1 MDRDNSLPPVQG
13 SAPQARIRRT
23 APKPLTTATIN
34 ALKPGK
40 LLADGAIRPGA
51 GSLKIRKRVTAGG
64 VVCEWI
70 FEWSRAG
77 KTVRQSVGRYST
89 VESPDGLTLSQAR
102 TEAGR
107 LQALIKAGEDPLA
120 RRDAERHA
128 VRVRVD
134 AEKGQIKHANEKNLS
149 ALLAAYVEGLRLKGK
164 VDSAYDAEN
173 IFANHIGKPFP
184 DIASLPAADIQ
195 PQHFSRILA
204 RLVGPEVERKK
215 GRTALK
221 LRSYAG
227 AAYKMALGAGID
239 PMAPAAAKEFG
250 LTVNPVNA
258 VPATKMAAAFNR
270 TGNRVLDADEL
281 RHYLAH
287 VAALENDLPRLALQL
302 QIVTGGQ
309 RMQQLLRITHADVMD
324 KVVNLYD
331 PKGKRLQ
338 PRLHTL
344 PMLPEVDEILAAL
357 MLLNPPAK
365 EENGAEAAL
374 FRSRGAIVVL
384 ESISN
389 IVQGIS
395 DAMLAKELTDTPF
408 RAGDIRRTVETTLS
422 DTLMVSKD
430 VRAQLLS
437 HGLSGV
443 QDRHYDKG
451 KHLTAKTSA
460 LRLWNDYV
468 ADLCLGRSAHVSVHS
483 EPASTV
489 AGE

>member
-1 MDRDNSLPPVQG
+1 M
-13 SAPQARIRRT
+13 
-23 APKPLTTATIN
+23 TTATIN

-77 KTVRQSVGRYST
+77 KTARQSVGRYSP
-89 VESPDGLTLSQAR
+89 VESPDALTLSQAR
-102 TEAGR
+102 AEAGR
-107 LQALIKAGEDPLA
+107 LQSLIKAGEDPLA

-128 VRVRVD
+128 ARLRVD
-134 AEKGQIKHANEKNLS
+134 AEKEQIKHANEKNLS
-149 ALLAAYVEGLRLKGK
+149 ALLAAYVESLRLKHK
-164 VDSAYDAEN
+164 TDSAYDAEN
-173 IFANHIGKPFP
+173 IFANHVSKPFP
-184 DIASLPAADIQ
+184 GIASLPAADIQ
-195 PQHFSRILA
+195 PQHISMILA
-204 RLVGPEVERKK
+204 RLVGPEVEHKK

-250 LTVNPVNA
+250 LTFNPVAA
-258 VPATKMAAAFNR
+258 VPVTKMAAAFNR
-270 TGNRVLDADEL
+270 AGNRVLGADEL

-287 VAALENDLPRLALQL
+287 VTALETDLPRLALQL

-309 RMQQLLRITHADVMD
+309 RMQQLLRLTHANVTD
-324 KVVNLYD
+324 KSVNLYD

-344 PMLPEVDEILAAL
+344 PVLPEIEEILVAL
-357 MLLNPPAK
+357 MLLNPPAN
-365 EENGAEAAL
+365 EESEAEAAL
-374 FRSRGAIVVL
+374 FRSRDSIVAL

-389 IVQGIS
+389 TVQGIS
-395 DAMLAKELTDTPF
+395 DAMLAQELTDTPF
-408 RAGDIRRTVETTLS
+408 RAGDIRRTIETVLS
-422 DTLMVSKD
+422 ETLMVSKD

-451 KHLTAKTSA
+451 KHLAAKTNA

-468 ADLCLGRSAHVSVHS
+468 ADLCLDRPSQAGTHLERTN
-483 EPASTV
+483 TV
-489 AGE
+489 ANE

>member
-1 MDRDNSLPPVQG
+1 MDRDIDLSLAEDREPK
-13 SAPQARIRRT
+13 AAAALRRT
-23 APKPLTTATIN
+23 APKPLTTAAIN
-34 ALKPGK
+34 GLKAGK
-40 LLADGAIRPGA
+40 MLADGAIRPGA
-51 GSLKIRKRVTAGG
+51 GSLKIRKRVTTGG

-70 FEWSRAG
+70 FEWSRGG
-77 KTVRQSVGRYST
+77 KTARQSVGRYSPA
-89 VESPDGLTLSQAR
+89 ESSDALTLAQAR
-102 TEAGR
+102 IEAGR

-120 RRDAERHA
+120 RREAERHA
-128 VRVRVD
+128 ARLRVD
-134 AEKGQIKHANEKNLS
+134 AGKGQIEHANEKNLA
-149 ALLAAYVEGLRLKGK
+149 ALLAAYVESLRLKGK
-164 VDSAYDAEN
+164 TGSAYDAEN
-173 IFANHIGKPFP
+173 IFANHISKPFP
-184 DIASLPAADIQ
+184 GIASLPAADIQ
-195 PQHFSRILA
+195 PQHISMILA

-250 LTVNPVNA
+250 LTVNPVAA

-270 TGNRVLDADEL
+270 AGNRVLDADEL

-287 VAALENDLPRLALQL
+287 VAALETDLPRLALQL

-309 RMQQLLRITHADVMD
+309 RMQQLLRLTHANVTD
-324 KVVNLYD
+324 KTVNLYD

-338 PRLHTL
+338 PRLHIL
-344 PMLPEVDEILAAL
+344 PVLPEVEEILAAL
-357 MLLNPPAK
+357 MLLNPPTK
-365 EENGAEAAL
+365 EESEAEAAL
-374 FRSRGAIVVL
+374 FRSRDAIVAL

-389 IVQGIS
+389 TVQGIS
-395 DAMLAKELTDTPF
+395 DAMLAQELTETPF
-408 RAGDIRRTVETTLS
+408 RAGDIRRTIETMLS

-443 QDRHYDKG
+443 QDRHYDMG
-451 KHLTAKTSA
+451 KHLAAKTNA

-468 ADLCLGRSAHVSVHS
+468 ADLCIGHPEEESSGHA
-483 EPASTV
+483 
-489 AGE
+489 